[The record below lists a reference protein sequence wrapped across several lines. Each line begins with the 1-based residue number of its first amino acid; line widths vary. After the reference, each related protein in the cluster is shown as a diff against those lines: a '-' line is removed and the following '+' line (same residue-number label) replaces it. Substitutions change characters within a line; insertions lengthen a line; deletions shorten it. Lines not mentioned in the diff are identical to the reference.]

1 MLPLLI
7 NQVRTLS
14 MLSEKFT
21 SLQMGAVS
29 ENADH
34 DRALA
39 VDDNYD
45 MKLFE

>member
-1 MLPLLI
+1 MHPSLI
-7 NQVRTLS
+7 KQVRTLR
-14 MLSEKFT
+14 MLSDVFT

-34 DRALA
+34 DHALA

-45 MKLFE
+45 MKLFL